1 MTTSTAYYFVEAS
14 GMAVVEVFEGA
25 SSSNSSA
32 AAGSPF
38 WPRRRSIAD
47 LLVIRGE
54 ALRAKLSRAIER
66 AVGEQTRSVI
76 MVGEEPDPRR
86 MVTVRPARE
95 DGRAVVTC
103 VDLDAGVSALKVGD
117 VIELF
122 SLSPAEAEIA
132 ILLTRGTSLADVASQ
147 RGVQQETV
155 RGQVKTLLRKVGVAN
170 QKQLAA
176 IMAQVGAALLDVPAG
191 LPASA

>member
-1 MTTSTAYYFVEAS
+1 MTTSTAYYFVDAS
-14 GMAVVEVFEGA
+14 GTAAVEVFEGTTLA
-25 SSSNSSA
+25 NSPPSKA
-32 AAGSPF
+32 LPF
-38 WPRRRSIAD
+38 WSRRNTIAD
-47 LLVIRGE
+47 LLAVKGD
-54 ALRAKLSRAIER
+54 ALRAKLARAIER
-66 AVGEQTRSVI
+66 AVSEQTRSVI
-76 MVGEEPDPRR
+76 MVGEEPDGRR

-95 DGRAVVTC
+95 RGRAVVTC
-103 VDLDAGVSALKVGD
+103 VDLDAGVSQLQVGD

-132 ILLTRGTSLADVASQ
+132 ILLTRGSSLADVASQ

-191 LPASA
+191 LTAHA